1 MFLSLTALLQR
12 MDDPSG
18 TIRILAA
25 SVIPY
30 LCPDFND
37 QDEENS
43 KQDEK
48 VWENFMKHCMDILY
62 LHYDGPDKNLQIA
75 IKGNLKNF
83 LKINFYFL
91 RD

>member
-75 IKGNLKNF
+75 IKGNFKESFEDKF
-83 LKINFYFL
+83 LL
-91 RD
+91 LT

>member
-75 IKGNLKNF
+75 IKGNFNKSFEDKF
-83 LKINFYFL
+83 LL
-91 RD
+91 LT